1 MTLTGRVSALA
12 LVVLLLSP
20 EAVRAAGADDA
31 NRAVV
36 AARNGKYQEAI
47 ELFTSAI
54 NSDELGL
61 KNRAQAYAYRGI
73 AKATTGDY
81 DGAQLDLNLSVALN
95 SEFAADAYAYRGYI
109 KLVLGQSKEA
119 VDDLEKSAELLI
131 WPYNVLWLHL
141 ARLKAGLPDAG
152 PRSLANNA
160 ITLDVK
166 RNQDGSPGLSR
177 WPGAL
182 VNFMQGTG
190 TRESVMAAAQQGDP
204 ARLAERVCDVDFYL
218 AELDLIRSNTASAK
232 AQFERA
238 AEKCPFASFERMGA
252 TAELMRLK

>member
-1 MTLTGRVSALA
+1 MRLAGKLSVAALIGA
-12 LVVLLLSP
+12 LLAPVLVL
-20 EAVRAAGADDA
+20 AAGADDA

-36 AARNGKYQEAI
+36 AARNGRYEEAI
-47 ELFTSAI
+47 DLFTRAI

-61 KNRAQAYAYRGI
+61 KNRAQAFAYRGI
-73 AKATTGDY
+73 ARATTGDY
-81 DGAQLDLNLSVALN
+81 EGAQLDLNSSVALDT
-95 SEFAADAYAYRGYI
+95 EFNADAYAYRGYV
-109 KLVLGQSKEA
+109 KLVLGQAKDA
-119 VDDLEKSAELLI
+119 AADLEKSAELLI
-131 WPYNVLWLHL
+131 WPYNVLWLHI

-166 RNQDGSPGLSR
+166 RNQDGTPGLSR

-182 VNFMQGTG
+182 VKFMQGTG
-190 TRESVMAAAQQGDP
+190 TRESVAAAAQDGDP
-204 ARLAERVCDVDFYL
+204 GRLAERVCDVDFYL
-218 AELDLIRSNTASAK
+218 AELDLARNDPASAK
-232 AQFERA
+232 PQFERA

>member
-1 MTLTGRVSALA
+1 MSLAGRLSVLA
-12 LVVLLLSP
+12 LVGVVLSP
-20 EAVRAAGADDA
+20 LAVLAAGADDA

-36 AARNGKYQEAI
+36 AARNGQYDEAI
-47 ELFTSAI
+47 ELFTRAI

-81 DGAQLDLNLSVALN
+81 EGAQLDLNSSVALDSDFN
-95 SEFAADAYAYRGYI
+95 ADAYAYRGYI
-109 KLVLGQSKEA
+109 KLVLGQSKDA
-119 VDDLEKSAELLI
+119 AADLDKSAELLI
-131 WPYNVLWLHL
+131 WPYNALWLHL
-141 ARLKAGLPDAG
+141 ARLKAGLPDEG

-177 WPGAL
+177 WPGPL
-182 VNFMQGTG
+182 VKFMQGTG
-190 TRESVMAAAQQGDP
+190 TRESVAAAAQEGDP
-204 ARLAERVCDVDFYL
+204 ARLAERVCDVDFYIAERDL
-218 AELDLIRSNTASAK
+218 AHNDIAAAK
-232 AQFERA
+232 PQFERA

-252 TAELMRLK
+252 TAELTRLK